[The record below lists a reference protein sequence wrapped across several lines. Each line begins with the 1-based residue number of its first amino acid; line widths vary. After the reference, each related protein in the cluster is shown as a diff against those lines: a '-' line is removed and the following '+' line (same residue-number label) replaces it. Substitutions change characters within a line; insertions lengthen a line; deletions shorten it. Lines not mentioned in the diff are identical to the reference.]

1 MQGPILILAEHL
13 RGEIADI
20 TYEMLGIGRKLAD
33 DLKVPLHSVIFG
45 KDVAPLASQLGVS
58 DSVFVFNHPQLDMPS
73 SEVVAAL
80 LKTLIEQKNVSL
92 VLIGGTNVSTGIG
105 PKLSFR
111 LNLPFVNFCK
121 NIRVENGLVI
131 LTSQLF
137 GGKILSDVRLQENRG
152 VVSVYPGSFPPDAGK
167 SDKKPSIEMLAL
179 PLWESIPLGEETKVI
194 FKQYLE
200 PEAGDIDITKQ
211 DILVSIG
218 RGIANADNIALVNE
232 LADALGGAVCASR
245 PVIDQGWLP
254 LSRQVGKSGM
264 TVKPKLY
271 LALGISGAPEHQE
284 GMKNS
289 QLVIAV
295 NTDPKAPIFD
305 IAQYGVVEDLF
316 EIVPQLIEELKKMRS
331 VG

>member
-1 MQGPILILAEHL
+1 L
-13 RGEIADI
+13 
-20 TYEMLGIGRKLAD
+20 
-33 DLKVPLHSVIFG
+33 S
-45 KDVAPLASQLGVS
+45 VS
-58 DSVFVFNHPQLDMPS
+58 DSVFVLNHPQLDMPS

-80 LKTLIEQKNVSL
+80 LKTLVEQKNVFL
-92 VLIGGTNVSTGIG
+92 MLIGGTNVSTGIG

-111 LNLPFVNFCK
+111 LNLPFINFCK
-121 NIRVENGLVI
+121 NIRLENGSVI

-137 GGKILSDVRLQENRG
+137 GGKILSDVRLPDNNG
-152 VVSVYPGSFPPDAGK
+152 VVSVYPGSFPIDAGK
-167 SDKKPSIEMLAL
+167 SDRKPFIEVLDL

-194 FKQYLE
+194 FKQYIE

-232 LADALGGAVCASR
+232 LADALGGALCASR

-264 TVKPKLY
+264 NVRPKLY

-295 NTDPKAPIFD
+295 NTDSKAPIFD

-316 EIVPQLIEELKKMRS
+316 EIVPQLIEELKKMKS

>member
-1 MQGPILILAEHL
+1 MQEPILVLAEHL

-20 TYEMLGIGRKLAD
+20 TYEMLGVGRKLAD
-33 DLKVPLHSVIFG
+33 DLKVPLYSVVFG
-45 KDVAPLASQLGVS
+45 KDIVPVASHLGVA
-58 DSVFVFNHPQLDMPS
+58 DSVFVLDHPQLDMPS
-73 SEVVAAL
+73 PDVVAAL

-111 LNLPFVNFCK
+111 LNLPFVNFCR
-121 NIRVENGLVI
+121 NIWVKDGSVG

-137 GGKILSDVRLQENRG
+137 GGKILSDVRLPGNRG

-167 SDKKPSIEMLAL
+167 SDRKASIEMLDL
-179 PLWESIPLGEETKVI
+179 RVEESKII
-194 FKQYLE
+194 FNKYIE

-211 DILVSIG
+211 DILVSVG
-218 RGIANADNIALVNE
+218 RGIANADNIAMVEE
-232 LADALGGAVCASR
+232 LADVLGGAVCASR

-271 LALGISGAPEHQE
+271 LSLGISGAPEHVE
-284 GMKNS
+284 GMKDS
-289 QLVIAV
+289 GLIVAI
-295 NTDPKAPIFD
+295 NTDPNAPIFSVSHF
-305 IAQYGVVEDLF
+305 GVCADLF
-316 EIVPQLIEELKKMRS
+316 DVLPTLIDKMKTRKS
-331 VG
+331 G